1 MNIRLYNIIDL
12 RDVGAVAGHGVVR
25 LVAGELEAVV
35 AAGSTASVELL
46 AAEAGH
52 QARLSRLEV
61 RHLVQMSLSG
71 RVLLRGL
78 EVDLVVDLVP
88 VVDVGH
94 HHPPAGDGDPLVGVS
109 VDHIHLDGKF

>member
-35 AAGSTASVELL
+35 AAGSSPGVEFV
-46 AAEAGH
+46 AAQTGYEAGL
-52 QARLSRLEV
+52 AGLEV
-61 RHLVQMSLSG
+61 GHFVEMSFPG
-71 RVLLRGL
+71 GVLLRGL

-94 HHPPAGDGDPLVGVS
+94 HHPAAGDGDPLVGVS

>member
-12 RDVGAVAGHGVVR
+12 RDVRAVAGHGVVR

-46 AAEAGH
+46 AAEAGD
-52 QARLSRLEV
+52 QARLPRLEV

-71 RVLLRGL
+71 S
-78 EVDLVVDLVP
+78 
-88 VVDVGH
+88 
-94 HHPPAGDGDPLVGVS
+94 PPS
-109 VDHIHLDGKF
+109 VFIERP